1 MWQTHWHQVVSADGF
16 VERHKR
22 WLLRSIN
29 MTENILTHITFPKH
43 WTLKATKQKE
53 KQIQDRL
60 IISWCKLSPWKH
72 FHLSPDVSSLPHLQ
86 IPVAFRHLIIT
97 INQVQAQDE
106 MMSIVRSSQEEITCG
121 VVVRPHV
128 LVTHSRKQAIPAIIE
143 TERSLY
149 YHVRVTE
156 KPYADCA
163 DRYFVW
169 FRNVIKL

>member
-29 MTENILTHITFPKH
+29 MTENILTHITFLKH

-86 IPVAFRHLIIT
+86 IPVVFRHLIIT
-97 INQVQAQDE
+97 INQVQSTGWDDE
-106 MMSIVRSSQEEITCG
+106 HSTKQSRRDHLWCGRETPCVSHPFKKASNSSNNRDWT
-121 VVVRPHV
+121 
-128 LVTHSRKQAIPAIIE
+128 
-143 TERSLY
+143 
-149 YHVRVTE
+149 
-156 KPYADCA
+156 KPLLSC
-163 DRYFVW
+163 
-169 FRNVIKL
+169 